1 MPEGQAAIQKDLNSL
16 KKWIDRDLRQF
27 NKEKYKVLYLG
38 TNSSRHQFMLGITLL
53 ESNLWENDLGILADT
68 KLVMSRQSVLAA
80 KRHSGTLV
88 CIRENIINSSREVI
102 LSVLCC

>member
-68 KLVMSRQSVLAA
+68 KLVMSILAA
-80 KRHSGTLV
+80 KRHSGILV

-102 LSVLCC
+102 PSVLCC